1 MTTNSVHGGVTVKIT
16 YSSTLPHSH
25 EGRGR
30 IQVGEFKYDAEEC
43 GESPHEWA
51 AEMLSNAGCTRHNR
65 GARYVTEEPKITDF
79 ARGEETTA
87 TGVVTGLNDDQ
98 VVQLLKKMER

>member
-1 MTTNSVHGGVTVKIT
+1 TKPR
-16 YSSTLPHSH
+16 TLPTRR

-30 IQVGEFKYDAEEC
+30 VRVEPFAYD
-43 GESPHEWA
+43 GDGGQSPHEWA

-65 GARYVTEEPKITDF
+65 GTQYVTEEPKITDF

-87 TGVVTGLNDDQ
+87 TGEVTGLTPDQ
-98 VVQLLKKMER
+98 AARLFETMESTR